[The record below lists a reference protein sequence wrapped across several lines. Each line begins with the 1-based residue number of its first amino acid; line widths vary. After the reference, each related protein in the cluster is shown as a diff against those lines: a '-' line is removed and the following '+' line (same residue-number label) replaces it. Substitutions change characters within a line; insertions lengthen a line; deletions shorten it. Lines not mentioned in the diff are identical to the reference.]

1 MKKYALLAIYYLFG
15 KTCQE
20 KNVVENTFRRF
31 YPKGKIPVQ

>member
-20 KNVVENTFRRF
+20 KNVEKNVVE
-31 YPKGKIPVQ
+31 KCSGKYI